1 MCWSVANTNP
11 KRGSS
16 KTLYLLDA
24 VKDELKVHSQA
35 TNTSES
41 AIVAEALAEWFK
53 AHPIPPAR
61 RALVEQRRA
70 VEAELRSSS
79 RVEEMGIEP
88 RGGARRP
95 VALRRRAA

>member
-1 MCWSVANTNP
+1 MANTSP
-11 KRGSS
+11 RRGSS
-16 KTLYLLDA
+16 KTLYLLDS
-24 VKDELKVHSQA
+24 VKTELKTHSEA

-41 AIVAEALAEWFK
+41 AIVAEALAAWFA

-70 VEAELRSSS
+70 VEEELRRS

-88 RGGARRP
+88 RSGARR
-95 VALRRRAA
+95 ALALATRRRAA